1 MNEHDLLDA
10 VGGIDPK
17 YIKNTDKT
25 VSKHRKIARFQSY
38 YFAAAGLL
46 LLIVA
51 GIVIRNSR
59 TIPAY
64 ESMDETEEIATL
76 EAVPEETEGEV
87 PDVAEGSPMLTE
99 GTTEASEEIDG
110 IEGTEGSEAIATEES
125 LMAESADSDYPA
137 MIMYDGA
144 VYKDSGEE
152 FIGEVIKDNL
162 IQVSSYTDGEP
173 SENGQQNFDRQS
185 ETKFFVLNEDAIV
198 VLIDQGEGIWRI
210 FLKQ

>member
-17 YIKNTDKT
+17 YIKNADKT
-25 VSKHRKIARFQSY
+25 VSNHRKIARFQSY
-38 YFAAAGLL
+38 YLAAAGLL
-46 LLIVA
+46 ILIVA

-64 ESMDETEEIATL
+64 ESMDETEETTTL

-87 PDVAEGSPMLTE
+87 TDVAEGSPVLTE
-99 GTTEASEEIDG
+99 GTTEASEETDG

-125 LMAESADSDYPA
+125 LATESADSDYPA
-137 MIMYDGA
+137 MVMYDGA

-152 FIGEVIKDNL
+152 FIGEILEDGL
-162 IQVSSYTDGEP
+162 LQVSSYTDGEP
-173 SENGQQNFDRQS
+173 SENGQQNFDTSS

-198 VLIDQGEGIWRI
+198 VRIDPNEGIWRI

>member
-17 YIKNTDKT
+17 YIKNADKT
-25 VSKHRKIARFQSY
+25 VSKHRKITRFQSY
-38 YFAAAGLL
+38 YLAAAGLL
-46 LLIVA
+46 LLVVA

-64 ESMDETEEIATL
+64 ESMDETEETTTL

-87 PDVAEGSPMLTE
+87 PDVAEGSPVLTE
-99 GTTEASEEIDG
+99 GTTEASEETDG
-110 IEGTEGSEAIATEES
+110 IEVTEGSEAVATEES
-125 LMAESADSDYPA
+125 LATESADSDYPA
-137 MIMYDGA
+137 MVMYDGA

-152 FIGEVIKDNL
+152 FIGEILEDGL
-162 IQVSSYTDGEP
+162 LQVSSYTDGEP
-173 SENGQQNFDRQS
+173 SENGQQNFDRSS

-198 VLIDQGEGIWRI
+198 VRIDPNEGIWRI

>member
-17 YIKNTDKT
+17 YIKNAGKT

-64 ESMDETEEIATL
+64 ESMDETEETTTL

-87 PDVAEGSPMLTE
+87 PDVAE
-99 GTTEASEEIDG
+99 
-110 IEGTEGSEAIATEES
+110 
-125 LMAESADSDYPA
+125 
-137 MIMYDGA
+137 
-144 VYKDSGEE
+144 
-152 FIGEVIKDNL
+152 
-162 IQVSSYTDGEP
+162 
-173 SENGQQNFDRQS
+173 
-185 ETKFFVLNEDAIV
+185 
-198 VLIDQGEGIWRI
+198 
-210 FLKQ
+210 

>member
-10 VGGIDPK
+10 IGGIDPK
-17 YIKNTDKT
+17 YIKNADKT

-87 PDVAEGSPMLTE
+87 ADVAEGFPMLSE
-99 GTTEASEEIDG
+99 GTTEAFEETDG

-144 VYKDSGEE
+144 VYKDSGED

-162 IQVSSYTDGEP
+162 LQVSSYTDGEP
-173 SENGQQNFDRQS
+173 SENGQQNFDRSS

-198 VLIDQGEGIWRI
+198 VRIDPNEGIWRI